1 MKECPPG
8 KELNPKTNRC
18 VKVKPVKECPSGK
31 VMNLATRRCVK
42 ERHVKQRIKLPE
54 PVREDTDFS
63 RKQINEMVDKYINI
77 GKTEEMTQK
86 YSGYVFLHD
95 LYLLYLLKKYRNT
108 CYSLS
113 GARLPNGVLITPLI
127 YTDPKLYPTDEEKLD
142 FVDIT
147 FRCIVEKKNEV
158 IVIPVIISEHEGS
171 EETHFNVLV
180 YRRKEHQFEL
190 FEPHGAMYKKD
201 FDKSEVVWRHLDRYI
216 ETLNKTLADDFGME
230 PVKFLSS
237 PEICPVL
244 DGMQVRE
251 EQGRPLL
258 ILKKKKTRT
267 EYEPGGFCT
276 IWGLFFIE
284 LVLKNPH
291 VPSKDLIM
299 GVLDKVSA
307 TDMVNIARGYM
318 IKVCNKLQQYFSAM
332 LGRKVSTTTVIA
344 SYLFNDGDE
353 HLTQRAINGALT
365 RIVESER
372 YLEVINLGTTV
383 TDKLYKDHVDKKIE
397 ALKKQIENPDK
408 YTELDRRIHKYLYNY
423 YTNQHTFVTPTIP
436 EETIVCPPG
445 KLLNPKTKRCK
456 TVKIKTCP
464 PGKVM
469 NPKTKR
475 CNKIRTVK
483 Q

>member
-8 KELNPKTNRC
+8 KVLNPKTNRC
-18 VKVKPVKECPSGK
+18 NKEKPAKECPPGK
-31 VMNLATRRCVK
+31 VLNLVTNRCIKEKVVK
-42 ERHVKQRIKLPE
+42 KRIIVPE

-63 RKQINEMVDKYINI
+63 KKQIDEMVDKYINI

-86 YSGYVFLHD
+86 YGGYIFFHD
-95 LYLLYLLKKYRNT
+95 LYILYLLKKYKYT
-108 CYSLS
+108 CYSMS
-113 GARLPNGVLITPLI
+113 GARLPSGVIITPII
-127 YTDPKLYPTDEEKLD
+127 YTDPKWKPSDEEKMD

-147 FRCIVEKKNEV
+147 YRCIVEKKNEV
-158 IVIPVIISEHEGS
+158 IVIPVIVAESENTT
-171 EETHFNVLV
+171 ETHFNVLV
-180 YRRKEHQFEL
+180 YRRKEHQIEL
-190 FEPHGAMYKKD
+190 FEPHGAMYKDD
-201 FDKSEVVWRHLDRYI
+201 FDKSSIIWRNLDRYI
-216 ETLNKTLADDFGME
+216 EALNKTLVDDFGME

-244 DGMQVRE
+244 NGMQSRE

-267 EYEPGGFCT
+267 EYEPAGFCT

-307 TDMVNIARGYM
+307 IDMVNIARGYM
-318 IKVCNKLQQYFSAM
+318 ITVCNKLQQYYSAM
-332 LGRKVSTTTVIA
+332 LGRKMSTTAIIA
-344 SYLFNDGDE
+344 AYLFNDGDDN
-353 HLTQRAINGALT
+353 LTQRAINGALT
-365 RIVESER
+365 QIVETER
-372 YLEVINLGTTV
+372 NLEIINMGTTV
-383 TDKLYKDHVDKKIE
+383 TDKLYQEHIDHQIK
-397 ALKKQIENPDK
+397 ALKKMVDHPEK
-408 YTELDRRIHKYLYNY
+408 YSELDARIQKYLYNY
-423 YTNQHTFVTPTIP
+423 YTNQHTFVTPTVQT
-436 EETIVCPPG
+436 ELKGCPPG
-445 KLLNPKTKRCK
+445 KILNPKTKRCK

-475 CNKIRTVK
+475 CNKIRS
-483 Q
+483 